1 MINLLK
7 QALAVLE
14 QQRSGTTGE
23 VTDEDGQGVYI
34 GAGTLVV
41 ILIIVLLI
49 MLL

>member
-14 QQRSGTTGE
+14 QQRNAT
-23 VTDEDGQGVYI
+23 TDEVIGEEGQGVYI
-34 GAGTLVV
+34 GAGTLVI
-41 ILIIVLLI
+41 ILIVVLLI